1 MNTIPQNELLEMRV
15 ETLFTTDSRS
25 RLLTVNEPWDK
36 TRPAPRLYLAK
47 SLDGSVIYRF
57 RNDVLPEIIKELEKY
72 LAKEPPLDNENKIA
86 YRDEYLKVLE
96 SSNCTEGICY
106 YYKNTVKSTR
116 TNCTKITPEN
126 INDFRLNEFEW
137 LHEEIDHCQ
146 ICYGIAEDNN
156 IVSLCRSVRI
166 SDKAH
171 EAGIETTK
179 AYRGKGLAGIV
190 LINWANEVTNKGYT
204 AFYSTAKENK
214 SSQRVAE
221 KAFLTKLGI
230 EMGVE

>member
-1 MNTIPQNELLEMRV
+1 MLEMRV

-47 SLDGSVIYRF
+47 STEGSIIYQF
-57 RNDVLPEIIKELEKY
+57 RNDVLPETIKELENY
-72 LAKEPPLDNENKIA
+72 LKAEPPLDNENKIA
-86 YRDEYLKVLE
+86 YIDEYLKTLE
-96 SSNCTEGICY
+96 SSNYTEGICY
-106 YYKNTVKSTR
+106 YYKNAR
-116 TNCTKITPEN
+116 EAAGNNCIKITPGN
-126 INDFRLNEFEW
+126 INDFRLQEFEW
-137 LHEEIDHCQ
+137 LREEIDHCQ

-166 SDKAH
+166 SEKAH
-171 EAGIETTK
+171 EAGIETMK
-179 AYRGKGLAGIV
+179 EYRGRGLAGIV
-190 LINWANEVTNKGYT
+190 LINWANEVSGMEHT
-204 AFYSTAKENK
+204 AFYSTGKENK

-230 EMGVE
+230 EMGIE